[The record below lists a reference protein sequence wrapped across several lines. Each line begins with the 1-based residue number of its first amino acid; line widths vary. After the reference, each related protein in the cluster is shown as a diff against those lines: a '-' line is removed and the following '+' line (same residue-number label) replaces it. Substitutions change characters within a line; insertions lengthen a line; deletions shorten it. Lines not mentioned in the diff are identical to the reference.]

1 MDFEIFRIATVFFS
15 PTLFSLC
22 LIRRG
27 RQSIMAN
34 LGSVLGAYV
43 EDDCGSSSDEE
54 LAGMGV

>member
-1 MDFEIFRIATVFFS
+1 
-15 PTLFSLC
+15 
-22 LIRRG
+22 
-27 RQSIMAN
+27 MAN